1 MDQARW
7 IAAKKLALA
16 RDGHCVRCLGEAEA
30 VHHRV
35 PRGMGGR
42 SDPEI
47 NYGLANLVC
56 LCNSCHEWA
65 HSKPAEAYESGF
77 LLRWWDD
84 PEAFPLTAPALLF

>member
-56 LCNSCHEWA
+56 LCNSCHQWA

-77 LLRWWDD
+77 LLHWWDD